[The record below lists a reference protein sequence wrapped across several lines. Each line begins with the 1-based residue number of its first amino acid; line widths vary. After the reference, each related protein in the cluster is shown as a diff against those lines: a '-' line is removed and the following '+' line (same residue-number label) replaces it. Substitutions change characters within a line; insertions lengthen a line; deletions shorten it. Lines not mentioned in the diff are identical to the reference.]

1 MPQHLTNYS
10 TGTRTYLYHP
20 KEGGP
25 KGANRLCTVLYH
37 EIRRVKHSDHRARFA
52 RTLYLVADNAADN
65 KNTDVIAFC
74 CELVSRK
81 WFDSVEF
88 AFGEVGHTHNG
99 EDAAHHVLNEC
110 VGRHVALTLG
120 LILRSCMPSRCA
132 VHLLLR
138 WKCCGKNGRQT
149 QHGLDTMGALLC
161 RQMVEVPTVS
171 CA

>member
-37 EIRRVKHSDHRARFA
+37 EIRRVKHGKHPARFA
-52 RTLYLVADNAADN
+52 RNLYLVADNAADN
-65 KNTDVIAFC
+65 KNNDVIGFC

-120 LILRSCMPSRCA
+120 ARGGVGGDAVPGALAVCA
-132 VHLLLR
+132 VPGDLPAASR
-138 WKCCGKNGRQT
+138 DATAGPRRDAWGWAAR
-149 QHGLDTMGALLC
+149 
-161 RQMVEVPTVS
+161 P
-171 CA
+171 